1 MRAWLPVAHESDSK
15 ISEVTIQRI
24 ERGREKAVAY
34 SEGHLLSA
42 AAKHDIEVR

>member
-1 MRAWLPVAHESDSK
+1 MILADHGD
-15 ISEVTIQRI
+15 VTIQRI

-34 SEGHLLSA
+34 SEEMITA